1 MLKKIIYPILF
12 LLFLTSCEINPLL
25 GVGSTVD
32 TLAPQVVSVI
42 PTDNSYIRDDFDF
55 IATFYDNLLVTE
67 AKLEIERNGEKIFEK
82 SEKIDKEKTGGNQLW
97 RLPISLERD
106 LNIYS
111 K

>member
-1 MLKKIIYPILF
+1 MFIMACILLENIKYKICGVLSMLKKIIYPILF

-82 SEKIDKEKTGGNQLW
+82 SEKIEKF
-97 RLPISLERD
+97 
-106 LNIYS
+106 
-111 K
+111 